1 MAIGAIPPINPAISP
16 VTSPN
21 SSIGSIGSIG
31 GSPSVAG
38 TDQSDFGDMVAKSL
52 QDASSAEFKAD
63 DLVKRMAAGEDIRPH
78 EIMIANTKAQ
88 LSVELIVQA
97 RNKALDAYREVMNL
111 QI

>member
-1 MAIGAIPPINPAISP
+1 MAIGAIPPINPAINPVSSP
-16 VTSPN
+16 DSA
-21 SSIGSIGSIG
+21 IGSIGSIG
-31 GSPSVAG
+31 ASPSVDG
-38 TDQSDFGDMVAKSL
+38 SNPSGFGDMVKKSL
-52 QDASSAEFKAD
+52 ESASAAEFQAD

-78 EIMIANTKAQ
+78 EIMIANSKAQ